1 MRRLIVEKERCLVY
15 SGRFFL
21 CSLRATG
28 ETYCRIP
35 DESESAAADRF
46 CSQQQSGADSDE
58 GQAESV
64 KKPSI
69 ILSAAITN
77 ASTISGGADVLV
89 ECVGVASVLAREYLF
104 DGATDK
110 SADEHHALDVIDKR
124 EPRTTAEKSAIP
136 VRHVSRSE
144 LADSFVAPTTAPV
157 PDNGQNRW
165 LSVLPFAVASF
176 IRMRPRMP
184 ANRSSDIM
192 LCKGSKE

>member
-15 SGRFFL
+15 SGRLFL

-64 KKPSI
+64 KTHRSSYPPPSPMHPRFPEAPM
-69 ILSAAITN
+69 SSSNVWVSQA
-77 ASTISGGADVLV
+77 
-89 ECVGVASVLAREYLF
+89 LAREYPF

-110 SADEHHALDVIDKR
+110 SADEHHALDVIDR
-124 EPRTTAEKSAIP
+124 RQPRTTAEKSAIP

-144 LADSFVAPTTAPV
+144 LADSFVAPTTAPI

-176 IRMRPRMP
+176 FCMRPRMS